1 MRVRISAKK
10 IILMWLGVFILF
22 AGIIFAF
29 SFNLFLSKWDFK
41 QPLIIAAY
49 SVAMVVILIFA
60 LTTQYYELNK
70 KDITE
75 AKFGKKYTY
84 FYSDII
90 YIDEEQSKKSKTL
103 CFVTNKGHVKYLT
116 FDKEGK
122 IFEAALSKCKSLIS
136 REELERKFPGIK
148 I

>member
-1 MRVRISAKK
+1 MKVKISAKK
-10 IILMWLGVFILF
+10 IILMWLGVFVLF

-41 QPLIIAAY
+41 QPLIIGAY
-49 SVAMVVILIFA
+49 TVMMIVILIFA
-60 LTTQYYELNK
+60 IFSQYYELNK

-75 AKFGKKYTY
+75 AKFGKKYVY

-90 YIDEEQSKKSKTL
+90 YIDVEQSKKSKTL

-122 IFEAALSKCKSLIS
+122 IFEAAISKCKSLIS

>member
-1 MRVRISAKK
+1 MI
-10 IILMWLGVFILF
+10 
-22 AGIIFAF
+22 
-29 SFNLFLSKWDFK
+29 
-41 QPLIIAAY
+41 
-49 SVAMVVILIFA
+49 VILVVA

-70 KDITE
+70 QDITE
-75 AKFGKKYTY
+75 AKFGKKFVY

>member
-1 MRVRISAKK
+1 MKVKISAKK
-10 IILMWLGVFILF
+10 ILLMWLGVFVLF

-29 SFNLFLSKWDFK
+29 SFNLFLKQWDFK
-41 QPLIIAAY
+41 QPLIISAY
-49 SVAMVVILIFA
+49 SIAMIVILIVS
-60 LTTQYYELNK
+60 LNTQYYELNK

-75 AKFGKKYTY
+75 ARFGKKFVY

-90 YIDEEQSKKSKTL
+90 YIDEEQSRKSKTL
-103 CFVTNKGHVKYLT
+103 CFVTKQGHVKYLT

-122 IFEAALSKCKSLIS
+122 IFEVALSKCKSLIS